1 MTRALRS
8 GAFLLLTLA
17 AGIDASA
24 QTHKYDHV
32 HLAAPEPAKA
42 VAWYRA
48 HLGAQ
53 PGDLPDRVQFGK
65 TIFAFSQS
73 ANAQPSEGSVID
85 HVGLS
90 FANLEA
96 KLKELEA
103 AGAKVVTPLR
113 DVPGLFKL
121 AFIQDPF
128 GVKLEIVEDA
138 ELLGF
143 HHIHIRV
150 PNPESA
156 LAWYIQ
162 MFGGERSKLKG
173 RIEAVKYT
181 DPDVWLLAQKADG
194 AAPSEGRAIDHLG
207 WRATDIDGK
216 IAELK
221 QKGVRVT
228 GEPRDVRDLRIAFV
242 EDPSRVRIE
251 LVRRPAGK

>member
-1 MTRALRS
+1 MRPTLRA
-8 GAFLLLTLA
+8 GAFLFLTFA
-17 AGIDASA
+17 AGVNASA
-24 QTHKYDHV
+24 QTHPYDHV
-32 HLAAPEPAKA
+32 HLAAPEPATA

-73 ANAQPSEGSVID
+73 ATAQPSEGSAVD
-85 HVGLS
+85 HIGLS

-96 KLKELEA
+96 KVKELEA

-113 DVPGLFKL
+113 EVPGLFKL
-121 AFIQDPF
+121 AFVQDPF
-128 GVKLEIVEDA
+128 GVKLELVEDP

-150 PNPESA
+150 PNPEAA
-156 LAWYIQ
+156 LAWYMQ

-173 RIEAVKYT
+173 RIDAVKYT

-194 AAPSEGRAIDHLG
+194 APRSQGRAIDHLG
-207 WRATDIDGK
+207 WRAANIDGK

-221 QKGVRVT
+221 QKGVNIT

-242 EDPSRVRIE
+242 EDPSGVRIE

>member
-1 MTRALRS
+1 MRSTLAS
-8 GAFLLLTLA
+8 GAVLFLTLA
-17 AGIDASA
+17 AAIDVSA
-24 QTHKYDHV
+24 QTHKYDHL

-42 VAWYRA
+42 VAWYRE

-65 TIFAFSQS
+65 TIFAFIASP
-73 ANAQPSEGSVID
+73 NAQPSEGSVID

-96 KLKELEA
+96 KVKELEA
-103 AGAKVVTPLR
+103 AGAKILAPLR

-121 AFIQDPF
+121 AFVQDPF
-128 GVKLEIVEDA
+128 GVKLELVEDT

-143 HHIHIRV
+143 HHIHLRV
-150 PNPESA
+150 PDPEAA
-156 LAWYIQ
+156 LAWYMQ
-162 MFGGERSKLKG
+162 MFGGERAKLKG
-173 RIEAVKYT
+173 RIDAVKYS

-194 AAPSEGRAIDHLG
+194 APPSLGRAIDHLG
-207 WRATDIDGK
+207 WRAPDIDAT

-221 QKGVRVT
+221 QKGAQVT
-228 GEPRDVRDLRIAFV
+228 VEPRDVRDLRIAFV
-242 EDPSRVRIE
+242 EDPSKVRIE